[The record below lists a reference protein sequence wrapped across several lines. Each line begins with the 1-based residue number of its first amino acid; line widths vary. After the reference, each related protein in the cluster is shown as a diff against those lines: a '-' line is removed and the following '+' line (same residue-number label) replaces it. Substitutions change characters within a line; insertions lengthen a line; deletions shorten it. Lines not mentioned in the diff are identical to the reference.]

1 MMDMISPGMY
11 IFVIFIAGIAGFI
24 DAVAGG
30 GGVITLPAYM
40 FAGIPPHNAYA
51 INKLAAVTG
60 SVTAAVKYIR
70 GGAVDIKVS
79 VIAAA
84 GSAVGGLVSA
94 GVVML
99 LSDRVLEILVFIAI
113 PLVAL
118 AMIFHKNDPDGE
130 HALRKLTF
138 SKVLKAAGIGLAIGA
153 YDGLI
158 GSGVGTFA
166 IIAFASLMHYDYITA
181 GGNSKVINVA
191 SNAAALA
198 TFILNGLMIFSIAVP
213 CAIAALCG
221 SWIGSK
227 MALKNGAKI
236 IRPMMFAVVAMMMIK
251 MIYDMIAG

>member
-1 MMDMISPGMY
+1 MDMISPGMY

-30 GGVITLPAYM
+30 GGVITMPAYM

-84 GSAVGGLVSA
+84 GSAVGGLISA
-94 GVVML
+94 GIVML
-99 LSDRVLEILVFIAI
+99 LSDKVLEILVFIAI
-113 PLVAL
+113 PLVAV
-118 AMIFHKNDPDGE
+118 AMIFHKNNPDGE
-130 HALRKLTF
+130 HALRKLT
-138 SKVLKAAGIGLAIGA
+138 SGKVMMASGIGLAIGA

-198 TFILNGLMIFSIAVP
+198 TCSVP
-213 CAIAALCG
+213 
-221 SWIGSK
+221 
-227 MALKNGAKI
+227 
-236 IRPMMFAVVAMMMIK
+236 
-251 MIYDMIAG
+251 AGQR

>member
-30 GGVITLPAYM
+30 GGVITMPAYM

-84 GSAVGGLVSA
+84 GSAVGGLISA
-94 GVVML
+94 GIVML
-99 LSDRVLEILVFIAI
+99 LSDKVLEILVLMA
-113 PLVAL
+113 
-118 AMIFHKNDPDGE
+118 
-130 HALRKLTF
+130 
-138 SKVLKAAGIGLAIGA
+138 SGIGLAIGA